1 MNKVIATTLIGS
13 SLLFGFDIKVNVTDV
28 RNESG
33 KVYIG
38 LYNTSNGFTEVS
50 QTFQEKIIDS
60 KVGTIEYT
68 FQNIDKGTYAISV
81 FHDENENG
89 ELDKNLFGVPKE
101 GYGFSKN
108 NRFLLRAATFEESNF
123 IVNNDT
129 NLTINIGY

>member
-1 MNKVIATTLIGS
+1 MNKVIAATLIGS
-13 SLLFGFDIKVNVTDV
+13 SLLFGFDIKVNVTDI

-38 LYNTSNGFTEVS
+38 LYNTSSGFTEVS
-50 QTFQEKIIDS
+50 KVFRKKIIDS
-60 KVGTIEYT
+60 KVGTIEYI
-68 FQNIDKGTYAISV
+68 FPNIKEGTYAISV
-81 FHDENENG
+81 FHDENANG
-89 ELDKNLFGVPKE
+89 ELDKNLFGVPQE

>member
-13 SLLFGFDIKVNVTDV
+13 SLLFGFDIKVDVTDI

-33 KVYIG
+33 NVYIG

-50 QTFQEKIIDS
+50 KTFRKKIIDS

-68 FQNIDKGTYAISV
+68 FQNIKEGTYAISV
-81 FHDENENG
+81 FHDENGNG
-89 ELDKNLFGVPKE
+89 ELDKNLFGIPQE

-108 NRFLLRAATFEESNF
+108 NRFLLRAATFEESSF
-123 IVNNDT
+123 IVNSDT
-129 NLTINIGY
+129 NLIINIGY